1 MDYDI
6 FMKELR
12 SYKILDWWPDDWR
25 WDCLAEDFEQLIVF
39 TDSLTDITN
48 KLYRDFK
55 ANDINI
61 DKSKRLLLDG
71 ITNSVIKGYLSSFQ
85 GEHYYQWIKKRK
97 ILEVLAEFDIG
108 ESTWEEY
115 VWLIEHAFEKGAEF
129 GSKNEN
135 DFDLA
140 LKKYKQWIKGKA
152 YTNTLNRRAKKTI
165 RASFEG
171 WIKEAFLTGYN
182 TKARIV

>member
-1 MDYDI
+1 M
-6 FMKELR
+6 
-12 SYKILDWWPDDWR
+12 
-25 WDCLAEDFEQLIVF
+25 
-39 TDSLTDITN
+39 TDITN

-108 ESTWEEY
+108 ESRLVRANGSCSKSENSSKCSGWN
-115 VWLIEHAFEKGAEF
+115 GF
-129 GSKNEN
+129 GCQN
-135 DFDLA
+135 
-140 LKKYKQWIKGKA
+140 
-152 YTNTLNRRAKKTI
+152 
-165 RASFEG
+165 
-171 WIKEAFLTGYN
+171 
-182 TKARIV
+182 V

>member
-1 MDYDI
+1 
-6 FMKELR
+6 
-12 SYKILDWWPDDWR
+12 
-25 WDCLAEDFEQLIVF
+25 
-39 TDSLTDITN
+39 
-48 KLYRDFK
+48 
-55 ANDINI
+55 
-61 DKSKRLLLDG
+61 
-71 ITNSVIKGYLSSFQ
+71 VIKGYLSSFQ

-140 LKKYKQWIKGKA
+140 LKKYKQWMKGKA